1 MQAKTKGKIDLYRPC
16 FVMGLDRP
24 SQNLWEVMAK
34 YLERDITTIQKSI
47 CKHLEYTLAIN
58 RFIKGNDSF
67 TARENPDYPAYD
79 TYDQLMRLDEWIAH
93 QDGGETA

>member
-1 MQAKTKGKIDLYRPC
+1 MVEDCGSGFHFHQVSLQTLQQGDIDAALNHP
-16 FVMGLDRP
+16 L
-24 SQNLWEVMAK
+24 QQL
-34 YLERDITTIQKSI
+34 
-47 CKHLEYTLAIN
+47 TLAIN

-79 TYDQLMRLDEWIAH
+79 TNDQLMRLDEWIAH